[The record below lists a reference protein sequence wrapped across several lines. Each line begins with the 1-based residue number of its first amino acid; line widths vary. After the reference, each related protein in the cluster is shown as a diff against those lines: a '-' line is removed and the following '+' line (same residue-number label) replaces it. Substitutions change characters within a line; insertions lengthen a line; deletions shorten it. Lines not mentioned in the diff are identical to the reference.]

1 MNKTEQ
7 DLNQKIKGIKYA
19 SLKLE
24 KIYCQDGA
32 NIKDYPYEE
41 VTQNDNV
48 KIVRRYKYEDMDDE
62 ELDRLY
68 ALHLEYEKMSREQRK
83 SELKESMFPLIIK
96 IIAWV
101 GFTFMFIMGLVMI
114 GDREPDG
121 TGAILLIGSISGLIS
136 LLVYANI
143 LKYLDD
149 IRRN

>member
-7 DLNQKIKGIKYA
+7 DLNQKIKEIKYA

-24 KIYCQDGA
+24 KFYYEEGA
-32 NIKDYPYEE
+32 NIKDYPYED
-41 VTQNDNV
+41 VTHNDNI
-48 KIVRRYKYEDMDDE
+48 KIVRHYKYEDIDDE

-121 TGAILLIGSISGLIS
+121 TGAILLIGAVSVLIS